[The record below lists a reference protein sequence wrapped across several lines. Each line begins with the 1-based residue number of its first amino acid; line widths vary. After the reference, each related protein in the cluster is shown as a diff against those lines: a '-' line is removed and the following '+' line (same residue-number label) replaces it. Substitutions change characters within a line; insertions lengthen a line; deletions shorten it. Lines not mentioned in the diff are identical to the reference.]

1 MAYRMTARFV
11 RPDTATD
18 FPMLTLTD
26 SDYTTR
32 SNNFMTWLGGRSD
45 VTTSTYTS
53 ADELTFEFRMDF
65 ADQAAADAF
74 TAAHAALDQDQ
85 YDPQGASAYTTY
97 LSDNN
102 ITYTTI
108 KGEV

>member
-1 MAYRMTARFV
+1 MQTYRITSRFV

-45 VTTSTYTS
+45 VTTNTYTS

-65 ADQAAADAF
+65 ADQTAADAF
-74 TAAHAALDQDQ
+74 TA
-85 YDPQGASAYTTY
+85 PRGW
-97 LSDNN
+97 
-102 ITYTTI
+102 I
-108 KGEV
+108 KTNMILKVLLLTLLT

>member
-1 MAYRMTARFV
+1 
-11 RPDTATD
+11 
-18 FPMLTLTD
+18 MLTLTD

-65 ADQAAADAF
+65 ADQTVLMFLPPSRGA
-74 TAAHAALDQDQ
+74 DQDQ

-97 LSDNN
+97 LTDNN
-102 ITYTTI
+102 ITYYD
-108 KGEV
+108 KKVKYNP

>member
-65 ADQAAADAF
+65 ADADAQAAYAADF
-74 TAAHAALDQDQ
+74 NALDQDL

-97 LSDNN
+97 MTDNN

-108 KGEV
+108 YGEV